1 MSSRLAHVRHRT
13 HARTNTAADR
23 SKKLKEA
30 EAEAEKDIAALK
42 EKKEHELT
50 EFKKK
55 FEGSQSSAQDKMRE
69 THDKLREIEQAFE
82 RRREDLIAK
91 LLDRVGKVDPK
102 PHRNL
107 HKLEA

>member
-1 MSSRLAHVRHRT
+1 
-13 HARTNTAADR
+13 
-23 SKKLKEA
+23 
-30 EAEAEKDIAALK
+30 
-42 EKKEHELT
+42 
-50 EFKKK
+50 
-55 FEGSQSSAQDKMRE
+55 MRE

>member
-55 FEGSQSSAQDKMRE
+55 FEGSQSSARDTR
-69 THDKLREIEQAFE
+69 QAP
-82 RRREDLIAK
+82 R
-91 LLDRVGKVDPK
+91 DRAGV
-102 PHRNL
+102 
-107 HKLEA
+107 